1 MIDRFLP
8 VAKGLFRGSAPTRLD
23 VVSLKNKYGI
33 NKIVSLDQESG
44 DKIKDTAKKLGIE
57 HIIIPLTFNS
67 VTLLKLLDYDLED
80 LLIKDGPT
88 FVHCY
93 HGKDRTGLV
102 CALFECKYLGDN
114 PEDAIANAKD
124 IGMGVG
130 LNPKVTKFYEKII
143 RSCKSNKDI
152 NDADIVSISREPTG
166 DNRDSYLDQAQQGSF
181 APYLSKTRQM
191 PMDSVY
197 NPINDQSP
205 TRENYQDYKEVAD
218 LKTMPFSEEEYLLL
232 KDRVD
237 NEKPIFTTRVDSDS
251 GVWKIDE
258 VVKSSFGL
266 LKIVDIDEIGDI
278 KEHPF
283 YDELTPK
290 QKIEYDGANKIEVIK
305 LIQLHVP
312 YEEVIN
318 SENVVPQVGLFNND
332 AGGRGMGGFVENMT
346 GFFYD

>member
-44 DKIKDTAKKLGIE
+44 DKIKDTVKKLGIE

-102 CALFECKYLGDN
+102 CALFECKYLGDD

-205 TRENYQDYKEVAD
+205 TRENYQDYKNVID
-218 LKTMPFSEEEYLLL
+218 LRTMSFPKEEYSSL
-232 KDRVD
+232 KGRVD
-237 NEKPIFTTRVDSDS
+237 NDKDIFTTRVSSEMDL
-251 GVWKIDE
+251 WKIDE
-258 VVKSSFGL
+258 IVKSPFGL
-266 LKIVDIDEIGDI
+266 LKIIDIEKLGDLS
-278 KEHPF
+278 EHPF
-283 YDELTPK
+283 LDELTFD
-290 QKIEYDGANKIEVIK
+290 QKAELQSYDEME
-305 LIQLHVP
+305 LIRLMPLSVP

-332 AGGRGMGGFVENMT
+332 AGGRGFGPVEPQT